1 MCLNT
6 RIIMTFNLCSKQNR
20 DFLLYLWSKLQETEV
35 LLMTK
40 AIKIDLNKR
49 TKLFYDMQWND
60 GIK

>member
-1 MCLNT
+1 
-6 RIIMTFNLCSKQNR
+6 MTFNLCSKQNR

-40 AIKIDLNKR
+40 AIKIDLNKEQ
-49 TKLFYDMQWND
+49 KLFYDMQWND